1 MRGFSSSLDV
11 SDMFILTFNANSVIF
26 RPHQHPQKSLV
37 LNHVSDVVAARFSHD
52 GRFAASIDAK
62 GTLII
67 SEPIPDRII
76 QVYQYDN
83 VFPNAKYLD
92 WSADKKKVCI
102 VGEGKTKF
110 GKVISIDTG
119 ITAGDIGSISATVN
133 SCSFRPERP
142 YKLVM
147 GGDEL

>member
-1 MRGFSSSLDV
+1 
-11 SDMFILTFNANSVIF
+11 
-26 RPHQHPQKSLV
+26 V